1 MSVAPQPHGQP
12 IHDGSRETRVIRKIS
27 LIGAPT
33 SAGAFAPGQEG
44 APAALR
50 QAGLVEELRRHG
62 HTVTDHGDTSYFRWR
77 PDRINP
83 HAQNLGRVRTTIDE
97 VYARVE
103 EFSRA
108 RDFALVLGGDC
119 TIELG
124 TVAGFVRSGVSVG
137 LVYFDMHAD
146 MNTPDGPPAG
156 ALDWMGVGHMLNLPG
171 ALPQLADVSGTVPML
186 LPSQVVVLGHRDDQ
200 ATGFERHDI
209 QRLGIKTIPIEE
221 VAGSPVSTAQ
231 RALSY
236 FPDAATSVLVHFDV
250 DVIDFTDA
258 PLSENTG
265 RNIGLK
271 ADTAFEALRSLLQDD
286 RVAALTIA
294 ELNPEHGEKDGST
307 VRDFCSRLAGSFH
320 RT

>member
-1 MSVAPQPHGQP
+1 M
-12 IHDGSRETRVIRKIS
+12 IRKIS

-50 QAGLVEELRRHG
+50 EAGLAERLRQFG

-77 PDRINP
+77 PDRNSP
-83 HAQNLGRVRTTIDE
+83 HAQNAGHVRKTIDE
-97 VYARVE
+97 LSASVE
-103 EFSRA
+103 EFA
-108 RDFALVLGGDC
+108 GAGEFTLVLGGDC

-124 TVAGFVRSGVSVG
+124 TVAGFLRSGASVG
-137 LVYFDMHAD
+137 VIYFDMHAD

-156 ALDWMGVGHMLNLPG
+156 ALDWMGLGHMLNLPG
-171 ALPQLADVSGTVPML
+171 ALPRLANVTGTVPML
-186 LPSQVVVLGHRDDQ
+186 LPGQVVLLGHRDDQ
-200 ATGFERHDI
+200 ATGFERRDI
-209 QRLGIKTIPIEE
+209 HRLGIKTLPIDE
-221 VAGSPVSTAQ
+221 VARSPASSAKA
-231 RALSY
+231 ALAH
-236 FPDAATSVLVHFDV
+236 FPDAATTILVHFDV

-265 RNIGLK
+265 RNIGLEIH
-271 ADTAFEALRSLLQDD
+271 TASEALGTLLGDG

-294 ELNPEHGEKDGST
+294 ELNPGHGEEDGST
-307 VRDFCSRLAGSFH
+307 VEDFCSRLAGAFH